1 MQKENSLI
9 SFIKGKEN
17 NYKQNI
23 EIIGNKIAIVENIDS
38 IIEYS
43 EESVRLLVE
52 KKHVVILGCDL
63 RLDNYSDK
71 SVFIKGKISKIIFE

>member
-1 MQKENSLI
+1 MRNESSLI
-9 SFIKGKEN
+9 GFIKGKVT

-43 EESVRLLVE
+43 EESIRLLVE
-52 KKHVVILGCDL
+52 KKYILICGCGL

-71 SVFIKGKISKIIFE
+71 SVIIKGRISKIIFE